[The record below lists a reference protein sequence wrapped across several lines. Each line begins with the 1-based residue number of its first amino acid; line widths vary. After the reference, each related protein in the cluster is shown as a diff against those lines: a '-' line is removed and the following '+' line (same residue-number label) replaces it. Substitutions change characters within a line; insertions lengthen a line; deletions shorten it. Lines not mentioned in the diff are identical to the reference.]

1 MRYFTHIIWNV
12 FDYVILLQM
21 GRAYRSRFREFSQ
34 KSDDVSTWRQQQ
46 QKEWDRLSTALALL
60 ATMTAAIL
68 AITPHAPAL
77 ATALWLGGAGLS
89 VCGLFIVNY
98 FPFKSFSI
106 RDGEM
111 IKIVKDDNDYCINT
125 ALLSAAVASPV
136 IITLWAA
143 ILFTVGII
151 DYVIE
156 TPIGG
161 TRYTMFALIP
171 IGFGVIAV
179 AATLTIG
186 YIIGK
191 RVEDRLDYDDSH
203 QKLQADR
210 VC

>member
-1 MRYFTHIIWNV
+1 MRHRVSHIIWNI

-34 KSDDVSTWRQQQ
+34 KSHDVSKWRQQQ

-60 ATMTAAIL
+60 ATMSAAIL
-68 AITPHAPAL
+68 GITPRAPAL
-77 ATALWLGGAGLS
+77 ARALWLGGAGLS

-106 RDGEM
+106 QDGEM
-111 IKIVKDDNDYCINT
+111 INIVQDDDYYLST

-136 IITLWAA
+136 IMTLWAA
-143 ILFTVGII
+143 ILFTTGII
-151 DYVIE
+151 DYIIE
-156 TPIGG
+156 TPFGG
-161 TRYTMFALIP
+161 TRYVLITLIP
-171 IGFGVIAV
+171 IGFGVVAV

-191 RVEDRLDYDDSH
+191 RVEERLDYNDSE
-203 QKLQADR
+203 KLPPHE